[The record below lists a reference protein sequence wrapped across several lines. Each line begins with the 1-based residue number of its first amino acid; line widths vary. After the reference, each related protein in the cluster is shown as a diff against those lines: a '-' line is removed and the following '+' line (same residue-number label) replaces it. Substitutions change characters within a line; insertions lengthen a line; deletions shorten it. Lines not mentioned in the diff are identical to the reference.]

1 MYEARVNDSGT
12 ISMVGVVFRKGL
24 FQGDR
29 CLLTAGHISSRDS
42 MVVVSG
48 GRRYIEIGS
57 TFVYICQLLARG
69 CKQSRAGG
77 RDRERD
83 RKVG

>member
-1 MYEARVNDSGT
+1 V
-12 ISMVGVVFRKGL
+12 
-24 FQGDR
+24 
-29 CLLTAGHISSRDS
+29 
-42 MVVVSG
+42 VVVSG